1 MTAATPWSVKGID
14 PKAREVAKDLAR
26 RSGMTLGEWLNRM
39 ILDDEGPEDAVS
51 EADLARRPSPA
62 YFETFRREDD
72 APRRVEAAE
81 HPADEMGRIAIAL
94 DRLSERLEASESRT
108 GLAISGVEHSVRAAL
123 ARIEAA
129 EREHIAVAARF
140 EGAVE
145 EVAGHQAR
153 MTDRIRRIEAE
164 AVGPRSAEALR
175 ALEGALGKVANHL
188 YEGETRT
195 RDMIGALEARMGR
208 VEAQGGSESPGLIE
222 EVVGRVSQ
230 RLSDAEA
237 RTSEALENLRAS
249 FASLDG
255 RLGQVEAG
263 DAPGLDRR
271 LEELAARLTERVDA
285 ARVEMTQKLH
295 ASADGR
301 FDRMERRLGEMTE
314 HVRAAEQRSAQAI
327 EAMGREV
334 LSMAENLNRRVQT
347 AEHHS
352 AQAIQTVGGEVAR
365 IATAME
371 ARLGRSDTLH
381 AEALERLGGEI
392 AKITER
398 LGERIAT
405 SERRSAQ
412 AIDDVGDQMA
422 RVTERLNQRQERTAE
437 DLAERIRQSEERTAR
452 LLEEARERIDRRLSE
467 TGLRD
472 APRAEPA
479 PVAPVPAPLAQTP
492 AQTSAVA
499 APPPAPAAT
508 VEPSAESPFGFDD
521 FAGFGPAEPAPRRRD
536 DLPPPVEDFPRAAF
550 GSDTERPPLA
560 QEDFEAADGFDPPP
574 LSEAARPQALAADPG
589 PAFEAD
595 PPPTQRRALAESFDD
610 APRQTAPTGFDADDD
625 FGFADEAEF
634 MTPAAATRTA
644 NEAARNLSTREVIA
658 QARAAARAT
667 PMTDGKGRKGKAAK
681 PKAPVEGKSGGSLF
695 SSFSVRPKK
704 KAGSTLQTALLISG
718 GAAFLG
724 MAAGGMVLMSGEAG
738 GDLPARVASA
748 VSVSPETTKAGP
760 AEEPAPP
767 VADVAPLDGEV
778 ASPATEDLAAAYAE
792 AVTEIENGSDEGVEA
807 LRRVANL
814 GYAPAQFY
822 LAKLYE
828 QGEHGLT
835 KDMTEARRWTERAA
849 QGGDRKAMHNLALYY
864 FEGVGGPKNST
875 TAAQWFRRAAELGL
889 VDSQYNLGRLYE
901 EGFGVSQNAAEA
913 YKWFLI
919 AGEAGDKDAAA
930 SAQRVKDGLS
940 PAAQAVS
947 ERAAAAF
954 KPTVPSATRS
964 VAETAAATPASVQTA
979 QKALSRLGYYQ
990 GPTDGV
996 ASPALRLAVAA
1007 YQRDQG
1013 MAATG
1018 ALDQTTVSK
1027 LSVFT
1032 R

>member
-51 EADLARRPSPA
+51 EADLARRPPAA
-62 YFETFRREDD
+62 YFETQRRGED

-108 GLAISGVEHSVRAAL
+108 GLAINGVEHSVRAAL

-145 EVAGHQAR
+145 EVAGHQTR
-153 MTDRIRRIEAE
+153 LGERLRRVEAE

-195 RDMIGALEARMGR
+195 RDMLGALEARMER

-222 EVVGRVSQ
+222 EVVGRVSN
-230 RLSDAEA
+230 RLSEAEG
-237 RTSEALENLRAS
+237 RTAEALENLRHS

-255 RLGQVEAG
+255 RLNAVEG
-263 DAPGLDRR
+263 GEAPGIDRR
-271 LEELAARLTERVDA
+271 LEELAARLTERVEA

-334 LSMAENLNRRVQT
+334 LSMAENLNRRVQA

-352 AQAIQTVGGEVAR
+352 AQAIQSVGGEMAR
-365 IATAME
+365 IASAVE

-398 LGERIAT
+398 LGERIAS

-412 AIDDVGDQMA
+412 AIDDVGDQVA

-452 LLEEARERIDRRLSE
+452 LLEEARERIDRRLAE
-467 TGLRD
+467 TSRSIE
-472 APRAEPA
+472 APAAAEPRPAADALA
-479 PVAPVPAPLAQTP
+479 PA
-492 AQTSAVA
+492 
-499 APPPAPAAT
+499 PAPAAERT
-508 VEPSAESPFGFDD
+508 VTETAFGLED
-521 FAGFGPAEPAPRRRD
+521 FAGFEPSAPSTAGPEIEPFASP
-536 DLPPPVEDFPRAAF
+536 EAFPAA
-550 GSDTERPPLA
+550 GSRLEHDRPPLEP
-560 QEDFEAADGFDPPP
+560 EDFEAADGFGRAPPQA
-574 LSEAARPQALAADPG
+574 ERPQALAAELSHSPFTADDRRAAAG
-589 PAFEAD
+589 LAPA
-595 PPPTQRRALAESFDD
+595 ALAEPFD
-610 APRQTAPTGFDADDD
+610 APRVRGGVETDLAADDD
-625 FGFADEAEF
+625 FGFDEDAG
-634 MTPAAATRTA
+634 PAPRT
-644 NEAARNLSTREVIA
+644 EAPARELSTREVIA
-658 QARAAARAT
+658 QARAAARAQ
-667 PMTDGKGRKGKAAK
+667 PAAEGKGRKAKSKGKIK
-681 PKAPVEGKSGGSLF
+681 SLPEDKAGGSLF
-695 SSFSVRPKK
+695 SGFSVRPKK
-704 KAGSTLQTALLISG
+704 RAGSTLQTALLISG

-724 MAAGGMVLMSGEAG
+724 MAAGGMVLMSGEGG

-748 VSVSPETTKAGP
+748 VTASSEDGPVAVEGAPP
-760 AEEPAPP
+760 AEGESLELAEEAPASS
-767 VADVAPLDGEV
+767 A
-778 ASPATEDLAAAYAE
+778 EDLAAAYADAVGQVESGAE
-792 AVTEIENGSDEGVEA
+792 AGVAE

-828 QGEHGLT
+828 QGERGIA
-835 KDMTEARRWTERAA
+835 KDMAEARRWTERAA

-919 AGEAGDKDAAA
+919 AGEAGDSDAAA
-930 SAQRVKDGLS
+930 SAERVKSGLS

-954 KPTVPSATRS
+954 KPTVPAAAGA
-964 VAETAAATPASVQTA
+964 VATAASTTPAAVQTA
-979 QKALSRLGYYQ
+979 QRALSRLGYYQ

>member
-51 EADLARRPSPA
+51 EADIARRPAPL
-62 YFETFRREDD
+62 YFESARRDDD
-72 APRRVEAAE
+72 APARVEAAE
-81 HPADEMGRIAIAL
+81 HPADEMGRIALAL
-94 DRLSERLEASESRT
+94 DRLSERLEVSESRT
-108 GLAISGVEHSVRAAL
+108 GLAVSGVEHSVRAAL

-145 EVAGHQAR
+145 GVSSEQAR
-153 MTDRIRRIEAE
+153 IAERLRRMEAE
-164 AVGPRSAEALR
+164 AAGPRSAEALR
-175 ALEGALGKVANHL
+175 ALEGAVAKVANHL
-188 YEGETRT
+188 YDGESRT
-195 RDMIGALEARMGR
+195 REALGAIEARVDR

-230 RLSDAEA
+230 RLSEAET
-237 RTSEALENLRAS
+237 RTAEALESLRAS
-249 FASLDG
+249 FAHLDG
-255 RLGQVEAG
+255 RMQSVEAG
-263 DAPGLDRR
+263 EAPGIDRR
-271 LEELAARLTERVDA
+271 LEDMAARLTERVEA

-295 ASADGR
+295 AAADGR
-301 FDRMERRLGEMTE
+301 FDRMERRLGEMTN

-371 ARLGRSDTLH
+371 SRLGRSDSLH

-398 LGERIAT
+398 LGEKIAT
-405 SERRSAQ
+405 AERRSAQ
-412 AIDDVGDQMA
+412 AIDDVGDQVA
-422 RVTERLNQRQERTAE
+422 RVTERISSRQDRAAE
-437 DLAERIRQSEERTAR
+437 ELSERIRLSEERTAR
-452 LLEEARERIDRRLSE
+452 LLEEARERIDRRLAE
-467 TGLRD
+467 
-472 APRAEPA
+472 APRE
-479 PVAPVPAPLAQTP
+479 VE
-492 AQTSAVA
+492 
-499 APPPAPAAT
+499 PAPAAAA
-508 VEPSAESPFGFDD
+508 VAAAAPRPSPEPESSPFGLED
-521 FAGFGPAEPAPRRRD
+521 FAGFGAPSPRSEPSARQAFAAD
-536 DLPPPVEDFPRAAF
+536 DAFPSPQAFSVEA
-550 GSDTERPPLA
+550 ERPPLA
-560 QEDFEAADGFDPPP
+560 PEDFEAADGFSPPP
-574 LSEAARPQALAADPG
+574 
-589 PAFEAD
+589 PA
-595 PPPTQRRALAESFDD
+595 QSRRAAAPLPEPDPFIEDEPEP
-610 APRQTAPTGFDADDD
+610 APRAMAERAAPAPQVHPDYEDD
-625 FGFADEAEF
+625 FGFEDESEF
-634 MTPAAATRTA
+634 IAPSAPASRATSPQA
-644 NEAARNLSTREVIA
+644 LSTREVIA

-667 PMTDGKGRKGKAAK
+667 PSAEPKGRKGKAKASAE
-681 PKAPVEGKSGGSLF
+681 PKDAGGSLF
-695 SSFSVRPKK
+695 SSFSIRPKK
-704 KAGSTLQTALLISG
+704 RAGSTLQTALLISG

-724 MAAGGMVLMSGEAG
+724 MAAGGMVLMGGDPS
-738 GDLPARVASA
+738 GDLPSRVAQA
-748 VSVSPETTKAGP
+748 VSANRDEPEELAGLEVDGVTPRASVALSPQPGLEDEDAGP
-760 AEEPAPP
+760 TGQMREDFPA
-767 VADVAPLDGEV
+767 L
-778 ASPATEDLAAAYAE
+778 YAE
-792 AVTEIENGSDEGVEA
+792 AVRQVEEGAAGGVDEV
-807 LRRVANL
+807 RRVANL

-828 QGEHGLT
+828 NGGAGVA

-864 FEGVGGPKNST
+864 FEGVGGAKNST
-875 TAAQWFRRAAELGL
+875 TAAQWFRKAADLGL

-913 YKWFLI
+913 YKWFMI
-919 AGEAGDKDAAA
+919 AGRAGDKDAAA
-930 SAQRVKDGLS
+930 SAERIKDSLT
-940 PAAQAVS
+940 PAAQAVA
-947 ERAAAAF
+947 ERAASAF
-954 KPTVPSATRS
+954 RPAEPVAPTA
-964 VAETAAATPASVQTA
+964 TAAIGASPEALKTA
-979 QKALSRLGYYQ
+979 QRALSRLGYYQ
-990 GPTDGV
+990 GPTDGT

-1013 MAATG
+1013 LAATG

>member
-1 MTAATPWSVKGID
+1 
-14 PKAREVAKDLAR
+14 
-26 RSGMTLGEWLNRM
+26 
-39 ILDDEGPEDAVS
+39 
-51 EADLARRPSPA
+51 
-62 YFETFRREDD
+62 
-72 APRRVEAAE
+72 
-81 HPADEMGRIAIAL
+81 
-94 DRLSERLEASESRT
+94 
-108 GLAISGVEHSVRAAL
+108 
-123 ARIEAA
+123 
-129 EREHIAVAARF
+129 
-140 EGAVE
+140 
-145 EVAGHQAR
+145 
-153 MTDRIRRIEAE
+153 
-164 AVGPRSAEALR
+164 
-175 ALEGALGKVANHL
+175 
-188 YEGETRT
+188 
-195 RDMIGALEARMGR
+195 
-208 VEAQGGSESPGLIE
+208 
-222 EVVGRVSQ
+222 
-230 RLSDAEA
+230 
-237 RTSEALENLRAS
+237 
-249 FASLDG
+249 
-255 RLGQVEAG
+255 
-263 DAPGLDRR
+263 
-271 LEELAARLTERVDA
+271 
-285 ARVEMTQKLH
+285 
-295 ASADGR
+295 
-301 FDRMERRLGEMTE
+301 
-314 HVRAAEQRSAQAI
+314 
-327 EAMGREV
+327 
-334 LSMAENLNRRVQT
+334 
-347 AEHHS
+347 
-352 AQAIQTVGGEVAR
+352 
-365 IATAME
+365 
-371 ARLGRSDTLH
+371 
-381 AEALERLGGEI
+381 
-392 AKITER
+392 
-398 LGERIAT
+398 
-405 SERRSAQ
+405 
-412 AIDDVGDQMA
+412 
-422 RVTERLNQRQERTAE
+422 
-437 DLAERIRQSEERTAR
+437 
-452 LLEEARERIDRRLSE
+452 
-467 TGLRD
+467 
-472 APRAEPA
+472 
-479 PVAPVPAPLAQTP
+479 
-492 AQTSAVA
+492 
-499 APPPAPAAT
+499 PPAPAAT
-508 VEPSAESPFGFDD
+508 AEPAAESPFGFDD

-595 PPPTQRRALAESFDD
+595 PPPTQRRALAESFD

-681 PKAPVEGKSGGSLF
+681 PKAPAEGKAGGSLF

-760 AEEPAPP
+760 ADEPTPP

-954 KPTVPSATRS
+954 KPTVPTATRS

-996 ASPALRLAVAA
+996 PSPALRLAVAA